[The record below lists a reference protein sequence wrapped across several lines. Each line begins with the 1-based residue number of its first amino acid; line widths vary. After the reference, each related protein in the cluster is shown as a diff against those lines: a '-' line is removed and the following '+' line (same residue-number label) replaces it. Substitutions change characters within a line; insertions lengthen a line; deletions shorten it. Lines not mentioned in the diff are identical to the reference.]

1 MKVSTYRSA
10 LLSAV
15 VGLGLAA
22 TWSTP
27 AFAQA
32 GAPVMLNVGM
42 AASDLGTL
50 DPHRGA
56 ATQEKIVMA
65 WLYNGLVRFKPGS
78 TSLDDIEPDLAQKW
92 DVSTDKKTWTFT
104 LREGVKFHGDFGVV
118 TAEDVVY
125 SIDRARD
132 AKRSSFSS
140 DFANIEKV
148 EAVDPLTVRF
158 TLKEPSLDL
167 LYVLV
172 GYQGGFI
179 LSKKAVEERGE
190 NYRVQPIGT
199 GPFQFQA
206 YQASQS
212 LTFAA
217 NKDYFRG
224 APKIDGI
231 VYRYIRS
238 DASRDLAYESGELD
252 LVYGRQDQQWAER
265 MQKRS
270 DTKLDIIE
278 PAYQGTAYLNTSHK
292 PLDDIRVRQAIAH
305 AISTDMVVS
314 FKGKL
319 VAFAPTTIFPAATL
333 GAIKADLPK
342 YDVDRARAL
351 LKEAGFEKG
360 LTLKTVQSQ
369 NITSLGPAQ
378 IMQAQLKK
386 VGVDMQMD
394 VVEHATYHQQ
404 IRKDLSDIVVYGA
417 SRFPIADNYL
427 KEFYHSRSTV
437 GKPTAVTNFS
447 HCDAADAEIDAAARE
462 IDPQRRMALWKTA
475 QEKIVA
481 ALCAVPLFEQK
492 LVWARRNTL
501 DYGYTLNG
509 SLSYGPLITELTTL
523 KK

>member
-1 MKVSTYRSA
+1 MNISTYRKA
-10 LLSAV
+10 LLSAI
-15 VGLGLAA
+15 LGASALAA
-22 TWSTP
+22 AAPASAQTP
-27 AFAQA
+27 
-32 GAPVMLNVGM
+32 VVLNVGM

-50 DPHRGA
+50 DPQRGA
-56 ATQEKIVMA
+56 ATQEKIVLA
-65 WLYNGLVRFKPGS
+65 WIYNGLVRFKPGS
-78 TSLDDIEPDLAQKW
+78 TSLEDLEPDLAEKW
-92 DVSTDKKTWTFT
+92 TTSDDKKTWTFT
-104 LREGVKFHGDFGVV
+104 LRKDVQFHGGYGKM
-118 TAEDVVY
+118 TADDVVY
-125 SIDRARD
+125 TIDRARD
-132 AKRSSFSS
+132 PKRSSFSS
-140 DFANIEKV
+140 DFANVDKV

-179 LSKKAVEERGE
+179 LSKKATEERGD

-199 GPFQFQA
+199 GPFEFDN
-206 YQASQS
+206 YKASQS
-212 LTFAA
+212 VTLKA
-217 NKDYFRG
+217 NKSYFRG
-224 APKIDGI
+224 APKIDSI

-252 LVYGRQDQQWAER
+252 LVYGRQDQQWADR
-265 MQKRS
+265 MKKRS
-270 DTKLDIIE
+270 DTTLDIIE
-278 PAYQGTAYLNTSHK
+278 PAYQGTAYLNTAHK

-305 AISTDMVVS
+305 AISTNIVVS
-314 FKGKL
+314 FKGSL
-319 VAFAPTTIFPAATL
+319 VAQPPTTIFPGATL

-342 YDVDRARAL
+342 YDMAKAKAL
-351 LKEAGFEKG
+351 LKEAGFGDG
-360 LTLKTVQSQ
+360 LVLNTIQSQ

-378 IMQAQLKK
+378 IMQAQLNK
-386 VGVDMQMD
+386 VGIDMKME

-404 IRKDLSDIVVYGA
+404 IRKDLSDVVVYGA

-462 IDPQRRMALWKTA
+462 IDPAKRLALWKTA

-481 ALCAVPLFEQK
+481 AVCAVPLFEQK
-492 LVWARRNTL
+492 LVWAHRNTL
-501 DYGYTLNG
+501 DYGYKLDG